1 MSQSREG
8 GCGIMSDLITIE
20 NTEMQIR
27 EYNGQRVV
35 TFKDID
41 TVHGNKNGT
50 ARRNFNRNKKYFIE
64 NEDYFVL
71 TKEISNETNCPN
83 RNLNETNSYIENS
96 NGRNS
101 SIRNIDVPNKGI
113 TVLTETGY
121 LLIAKSF
128 SDDLSWAVQRQLV
141 NSYFRGTSDTS
152 LVQTDLADNRLHQT
166 SSTPL
171 PKNPTWYARN
181 LRNMEII
188 CTATHKPMSYLAHKI
203 LVRVGEEYNMDE
215 AKKIYEKELGEPP
228 KYPLDIINYFP
239 ELAEIA
245 TDYVRKLVL
254 QIVKDVE

>member
-1 MSQSREG
+1 MVNAVV
-8 GCGIMSDLITIE
+8 TIE
-20 NTEMQIR
+20 NTEMQIK
-27 EYNGQRVV
+27 EYKGQRFV

-41 TVHGNKNGT
+41 EVHKRPSGT
-50 ARRNFNRNKKYFIE
+50 AKRNFNKNKKRFIE
-64 NEDYFVL
+64 NEDYIVVSSDEIRTSHLLVVSDNDFMDKVL
-71 TKEISNETNCPN
+71 
-83 RNLNETNSYIENS
+83 
-96 NGRNS
+96 
-101 SIRNIDVPNKGI
+101 
-113 TVLTETGY
+113 LTEQGY
-121 LLIAKSF
+121 LMLVKSF
-128 SDDLSWAVQRQLV
+128 RDDLSWAVQRQLV
-141 NSYFRGTSDTS
+141 NSYFRTTSETA

-171 PKNPTWYARN
+171 PKNPSWYARN

-254 QIVKDVE
+254 HIVKDED

>member
-1 MSQSREG
+1 M
-8 GCGIMSDLITIE
+8 DNTVVTIE

-41 TVHGNKNGT
+41 VAHNRPSGTASRNFRKNKN
-50 ARRNFNRNKKYFIE
+50 RFIE
-64 NEDYFVL
+64 GVDYIMVQ
-71 TKEISNETNCPN
+71 KDEIRLLDNPNVTNSHIRNVQIPN
-83 RNLNETNSYIENS
+83 RGL
-96 NGRNS
+96 
-101 SIRNIDVPNKGI
+101 VL
-113 TVLTETGY
+113 LTENGY
-121 LLIAKSF
+121 LLLVKSF

-141 NSYFRGTSDTS
+141 NAYFRTTSETT

-171 PKNPTWYARN
+171 PKNPSWYARN

>member
-1 MSQSREG
+1 M
-8 GCGIMSDLITIE
+8 DNTVITIE
-20 NTEMQIR
+20 NTDMQIR

-41 TVHGNKNGT
+41 MVHERPSGT
-50 ARRNFNRNKKYFIE
+50 ARNAFNRNKKHFQE
-64 NEDYFVL
+64 NKHYYIVKPCKTDDEQANVRL
-71 TKEISNETNCPN
+71 TYKGTIPS
-83 RNLNETNSYIENS
+83 
-96 NGRNS
+96 
-101 SIRNIDVPNKGI
+101 KGI
-113 TVLTETGY
+113 TLITESGY
-121 LLIAKSF
+121 LMIVKAF
-128 SDDLSWAVQRQLV
+128 TDDLSWKVQDRLV
-141 NSYFRGTSDTS
+141 ESYFRTTSETA

-171 PKNPTWYARN
+171 PKNPSWYARN

>member
-1 MSQSREG
+1 M
-8 GCGIMSDLITIE
+8 DNAVITIE

-35 TFKDID
+35 TFNDID
-41 TVHGNKNGT
+41 AVHQRKSGA
-50 ARRNFNRNKKYFIE
+50 ARNSFYKHKQHFAENVDYYVVKRENFNVANNHIGEIPPKG
-64 NEDYFVL
+64 L
-71 TKEISNETNCPN
+71 T
-83 RNLNETNSYIENS
+83 L
-96 NGRNS
+96 
-101 SIRNIDVPNKGI
+101 
-113 TVLTETGY
+113 LTESGY
-121 LLIAKSF
+121 MMLVKPF

-141 NSYFRGTSDTS
+141 NAYFRTTSDTA

-171 PKNPTWYARN
+171 PKNPSWYARN

-254 QIVKDVE
+254 QIVKDEE

>member
-1 MSQSREG
+1 M
-8 GCGIMSDLITIE
+8 DNAVITIE

-35 TFKDID
+35 TFKDVD
-41 TVHGNKNGT
+41 TVHGSKNGT

-71 TKEISNETNCPN
+71 TKENSNETNCLN
-83 RNLNETNSYIENS
+83 RDLKR
-96 NGRNS
+96 RNS
-101 SIRNIDVPNKGI
+101 SFQNISIPNKGVI
-113 TVLTETGY
+113 VLTESGY

-128 SDDLSWAVQRQLV
+128 RDDLSWAVQRQLV
-141 NSYFRGTSDTS
+141 NAYFRTTSETA

-171 PKNPTWYARN
+171 PKNPSWYARN

-254 QIVKDVE
+254 QIVKDEE

>member
-1 MSQSREG
+1 MGNEV
-8 GCGIMSDLITIE
+8 ITIE

-27 EYNGQRVV
+27 EYNGHRVV

-41 TVHGNKNGT
+41 MVHGSKNGT
-50 ARRNFNRNKKYFIE
+50 ARRNFNRNKRHFIE

-71 TKEISNETNCPN
+71 TKEISNETN
-83 RNLNETNSYIENS
+83 SYI
-96 NGRNS
+96 RNV
-101 SIRNIDVPNKGI
+101 DVPNKGI
-113 TVLTETGY
+113 ILLTESGY
-121 LLIAKSF
+121 LMIVKSLTGDIAWK
-128 SDDLSWAVQRQLV
+128 VQRQLV
-141 NSYFRGTSDTS
+141 KAYFRTTSDTA
-152 LVQTDLADNRLHQT
+152 LVQTELADSNRLHQT

-171 PKNPTWYARN
+171 PKNPSWYARN

-254 QIVKDVE
+254 QIVKDEE

>member
-1 MSQSREG
+1 M
-8 GCGIMSDLITIE
+8 DNTVITIE

-41 TVHGNKNGT
+41 TVHKRPSGT
-50 ARRNFNRNKKYFIE
+50 ASRSFRSNKKHFVEGVDYFRRNTSQAKKEYNI
-64 NEDYFVL
+64 
-71 TKEISNETNCPN
+71 IAPN
-83 RNLNETNSYIENS
+83 GLI
-96 NGRNS
+96 
-101 SIRNIDVPNKGI
+101 
-113 TVLTETGY
+113 LMTESGY
-121 LLIAKSF
+121 LMIVKTF

-141 NSYFRGTSDTS
+141 NAYFRTASETA
-152 LVQTDLADNRLHQT
+152 LVQTDLADNRLYQT

-171 PKNPTWYARN
+171 PKNPSWYARN
-181 LRNMEII
+181 LRSMEII

-254 QIVKDVE
+254 QIVKGED

>member
-1 MSQSREG
+1 M
-8 GCGIMSDLITIE
+8 DNAVITIE
-20 NTEMQIR
+20 NTEMQIK
-27 EYNGQRVV
+27 EYKGKRLV

-41 TVHGNKNGT
+41 MVHQRPSGT
-50 ARRNFNRNKKYFIE
+50 AYRNFSRNKKYFIE
-64 NEDYFVL
+64 GEDYIKICVD
-71 TKEISNETNCPN
+71 EIRS
-83 RNLNETNSYIENS
+83 RKIMSI
-96 NGRNS
+96 S
-101 SIRNIDVPNKGI
+101 SKARVDV
-113 TVLTETGY
+113 TLLTESGY
-121 LLIAKSF
+121 LMLVKSF
-128 SDDLSWAVQRQLV
+128 TDDLSWAVQRQLV
-141 NSYFRGTSDTS
+141 NAYFRTTSETA

-171 PKNPTWYARN
+171 PKNPSWYARN

-254 QIVKDVE
+254 QIVKDEE

>member
-1 MSQSREG
+1 M
-8 GCGIMSDLITIE
+8 DNTVVTIE
-20 NTEMQIR
+20 NTEMQIK
-27 EYNGQRVV
+27 EYKGQRLV

-41 TVHGNKNGT
+41 MVHQRPNGT
-50 ARRNFNRNKKYFIE
+50 AKRNFNKNIKHFIE
-64 NEDYFVL
+64 GEDFIKICEYEIR
-71 TKEISNETNCPN
+71 TNKIMDISNKAKE
-83 RNLNETNSYIENS
+83 
-96 NGRNS
+96 
-101 SIRNIDVPNKGI
+101 VVFI
-113 TVLTETGY
+113 TESGY
-121 LLIAKSF
+121 LMLVKSF
-128 SDDLSWAVQRQLV
+128 RDDLSWAVQRQLV
-141 NSYFRGTSDTS
+141 NAYFRTTSETA

-171 PKNPTWYARN
+171 PKNPSWYARN

-254 QIVKDVE
+254 QIVKDEE